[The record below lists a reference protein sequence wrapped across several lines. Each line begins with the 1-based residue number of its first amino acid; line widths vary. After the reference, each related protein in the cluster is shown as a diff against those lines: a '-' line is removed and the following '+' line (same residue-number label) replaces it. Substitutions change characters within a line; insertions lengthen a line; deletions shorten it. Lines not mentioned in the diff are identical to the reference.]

1 VDVLEVSEHEKKKK
15 KKSAKTG
22 PPNFPDSSSSPSP
35 PREACFLSLSV
46 LLPFSTSPF
55 PWNLFLGG
63 YLQGRLF
70 CLWGEELAF
79 TLDLGGS

>member
-1 VDVLEVSEHEKKKK
+1 MKKKK
-15 KKSAKTG
+15 KKKKRAKTG
-22 PPNFPDSSSSPSP
+22 PQTFRIQAAHLPLLVRPV
-35 PREACFLSLSV
+35 FLSLSV

-79 TLDLGGS
+79 TLHLGGS